1 MCVINDY
8 TRVVEKSNIYFY
20 TVLKI
25 LDDNFIKTFYVN
37 KDEIIIRDKYKIIE
51 KNQFLIDNIFNEWC
65 ENIQFDT
72 NQCNVFVSK
81 KNF

>member
-1 MCVINDY
+1 MCVINDDIC
-8 TRVVEKSNIYFY
+8 VVEKSNIYFY

-25 LDDNFIKTFYVN
+25 LDDNFIKTFYVDKN
-37 KDEIIIRDKYKIIE
+37 ENIIRDKYKIIE

-65 ENIQFDT
+65 ENIKFDT